1 MVRSIGNE
9 RLVWVNGVFRQNT
22 INLAVQSDDLRDNV
36 QVDLLMKG
44 LDKSTLCSEQNV
56 ERTGTE
62 WKEQKIV

>member
-1 MVRSIGNE
+1 M
-9 RLVWVNGVFRQNT
+9 FRQNT
-22 INLAVQSDDLRDNV
+22 INVAVQSDILRDNV

-62 WKEQKIV
+62 